1 MKKALDVYI
10 RKGGFSS
17 SYRKSVIQDVSD
29 AISQVPGRKRKS
41 EMENMEDAAR
51 YVGLFKK
58 YEKAQGNVTDSMGQ
72 KGRRAE
78 YLDKV
83 FQLSIK
89 RSPGGRRA
97 YVSLRRK
104 QGSVKASKQ
113 RQIDQSKKQKLGDQ
127 IFSDL
132 DIRDII
138 DELG

>member
-1 MKKALDVYI
+1 
-10 RKGGFSS
+10 
-17 SYRKSVIQDVSD
+17 
-29 AISQVPGRKRKS
+29 
-41 EMENMEDAAR
+41 MENMEDAAR

>member
-1 MKKALDVYI
+1 
-10 RKGGFSS
+10 
-17 SYRKSVIQDVSD
+17 
-29 AISQVPGRKRKS
+29 
-41 EMENMEDAAR
+41 MENMEDAAR

-58 YEKAQGNVTDSMGQ
+58 YEKNYNVTDSMGQ

-113 RQIDQSKKQKLGDQ
+113 RQML
-127 IFSDL
+127 L
-132 DIRDII
+132 V
-138 DELG
+138 